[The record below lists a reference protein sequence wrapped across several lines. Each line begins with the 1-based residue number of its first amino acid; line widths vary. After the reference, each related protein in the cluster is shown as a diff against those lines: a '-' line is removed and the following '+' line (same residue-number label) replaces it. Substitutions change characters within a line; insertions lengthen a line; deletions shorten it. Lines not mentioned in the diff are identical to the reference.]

1 MKKLLAIVCL
11 EMLVFSFCSIHKSH
25 SNDNSV
31 RVDNFGHGQIHN
43 VQVRDFSEIP
53 KGLLYNIDEMGKDNS
68 SILNECEGKYL
79 NYIFNIDPQDF
90 NLVGKQVGF
99 ITRGKTYYFKETR
112 ERFYSNST
120 IVGGSSLYIFNAEQ
134 KAESGGYDA
143 AIVYWSKF
151 SLPIEDVVKRLK
163 KH

>member
-1 MKKLLAIVCL
+1 MRFV
-11 EMLVFSFCSIHKSH
+11 LVVFTPL
-25 SNDNSV
+25 N
-31 RVDNFGHGQIHN
+31 GQIHN

-68 SILNECEGKYL
+68 SILNEYEGKYL

-90 NLVGKQVGF
+90 NLVGKKVGF
-99 ITRGKTYYFKETR
+99 LGSKKDYFKQTR
-112 ERFYSNST
+112 ERFYSKST

-163 KH
+163 KTLNSIRYVSSIPETGKIII